1 MGKASGFDPGPSPF
15 LGRQRVLSASVRI
28 NYLIP
33 FALLFVFGCGGTT
46 MELPVP
52 SEPTTDVVPGSS
64 SSVPAS
70 PQTDTDASPEVTST
84 VVASSEGSDTSTT
97 TIPVDAVTTTV
108 APAPT
113 PATTAPSTTLPEI
126 DYDEPTPGFESE
138 EPNNNDQFIT
148 YEPNT

>member
-1 MGKASGFDPGPSPF
+1 MKASGFDPGPSLF
-15 LGRQRVLSASVRI
+15 FVLQRVLSASVRV

-33 FALLFVFGCGGTT
+33 FALVFLFGCGGTT
-46 MELPVP
+46 VDSPVP
-52 SEPTTDVVPGSS
+52 SESTTTAEPGSS
-64 SSVPAS
+64 SSEATD
-70 PQTDTDASPEVTST
+70 PQRDTDASPQVTST
-84 VVASSEGSDTSTT
+84 AVASSTESDTATT
-97 TIPVDAVTTTV
+97 TTPLEAVTTTV